1 MSFSEIIGQTRIIRL
16 LRRALAQDLL
26 PHAFLFTGV
35 EGVGKKSTA
44 LTLAKVVNCQ
54 DGASG
59 DCCDQCISCR
69 KAASG
74 NHPDINLVEREGPF
88 IKIEQIRALK
98 HRLRF
103 KPLEGRYRVTVIN
116 NSQHLKV
123 EAANALLKVLEEPP
137 AHNLIILTAI
147 ETTALLPTI
156 VSRCLHLPF
165 QPLATVEIS
174 AHLCKTH
181 SIAPENA
188 SVIARLAGGSLS
200 RAMALLDEKKLDRR
214 NWILETVAEIHK
226 SRISDLLA
234 AINRWKGDNLD
245 LQQDLDWLK
254 TWIRDL
260 LVQKFEATD
269 SVGLLNSDLADKIK
283 AMASQMSSDNL
294 LQFFDL
300 VCTIQGA
307 IGYNVNRRLSLE
319 TLLLLFYARATGQAT
334 ETGADLS
341 VVARERFAWPVRL
354 GVDYKNWD
362 N

>member
-1 MSFSEIIGQTRIIRL
+1 MSFSEIIGQTKIIRL

-26 PHAFLFTGV
+26 PHAFLFTGA

-54 DGASG
+54 NRASG

-74 NHPDINLVEREGPF
+74 NHPDIDLIEREGPF

-116 NSQHLKV
+116 NSQHLKA

-137 AHNLIILTAI
+137 ADNLIILTAVEI
-147 ETTALLPTI
+147 TALLPTI

-174 AHLCKTH
+174 AHLAKIH
-181 SIAPENA
+181 SLSPEKAAMIAK
-188 SVIARLAGGSLS
+188 LAGGSLS
-200 RAMALLDEKKLDRR
+200 RAMALLDEKKLARR
-214 NWILETVAEIHK
+214 NLILETVTEIHK
-226 SRISDLLA
+226 SRITDLLA
-234 AINRWKGDNLD
+234 LANRWKGDNLD
-245 LQQDLDWLK
+245 LQQDLEWLK

-260 LVQKFEATD
+260 LVEKFEATD
-269 SVGLLNSDLADKIK
+269 SVGLLNSDLAPKIE
-283 AMASQMSSDNL
+283 AMASQISADHL
-294 LQFFDL
+294 WQFFDL
-300 VCTIQGA
+300 VCTVQGA
-307 IGYNVNRRLSLE
+307 IGYNVNKRLSLE
-319 TLLLLFYARATGQAT
+319 TLLLLFYARATGRSEAI
-334 ETGADLS
+334 GADLPL
-341 VVARERFAWPVRL
+341 VAKERLAWPL
-354 GVDYKNWD
+354 GIGG
-362 N
+362 

>member
-1 MSFSEIIGQTRIIRL
+1 MSFSEIIGQTKIIRL

-54 DGASG
+54 DSASG

-69 KAASG
+69 KADNG
-74 NHPDINLVEREGPF
+74 NHPDINLIEREGPF

-137 AHNLIILTAI
+137 ADNLIILTAI

-165 QPLATVEIS
+165 QPLASEEIS
-174 AHLCKTH
+174 AHLGKIH
-181 SIAPENA
+181 SISPERA
-188 SVIARLAGGSLS
+188 AVIARLAGGSLS
-200 RAMALLDEKKLDRR
+200 RALSLLDEKKLGRR
-214 NWILETVAEIHK
+214 NSILETVAEIHK
-226 SRISDLLA
+226 SRLTDLLA

-245 LQQDLDWLK
+245 LQEDLEWLK

-269 SVGLLNSDLADKIK
+269 RVYLLNSDLAYKIK
-283 AMASQMSSDNL
+283 AMASQMSSDHL
-294 LQFFDL
+294 LRFFDL
-300 VCTIQGA
+300 VCTVQGA

-319 TLLLLFYARATGQAT
+319 TLLLSFYLRATGRGKVM
-334 ETGADLS
+334 GADLPI
-341 VVARERFAWPVRL
+341 AGRERFVWPVRI
-354 GVDYKNWD
+354 GG
-362 N
+362 

>member
-1 MSFSEIIGQTRIIRL
+1 MSFSEIIGQTKIIRL

-74 NHPDINLVEREGPF
+74 NHPDINLIERDGPF

-116 NSQHLKV
+116 NCQHLKV

-137 AHNLIILTAI
+137 ANNIIILTAI
-147 ETTALLPTI
+147 EITALLPTI
-156 VSRCLHLPF
+156 VSRCLHLSF
-165 QPLATVEIS
+165 QPLPAVEIS
-174 AHLCKTH
+174 AHLCKAH
-181 SIAPENA
+181 PIAPESA
-188 SVIARLAGGSLS
+188 AVIARLAGGSLS
-200 RAMALLDEKKLDRR
+200 QAMSLLDEKKLARR
-214 NWILETVAEIHK
+214 TWIFETVAEIHK

-234 AINRWKGDNLD
+234 AINRWKGDNVD
-245 LQQDLDWLK
+245 LQQDLEWLK

-260 LVQKFEATD
+260 LVQKFEATE
-269 SVGLLNSDLADKIK
+269 SVGLLNADLAEKVK
-283 AMASQMSSDNL
+283 AMAPQMSSHNL
-294 LQFFDL
+294 LQFFDF

-319 TLLLLFYARATGQAT
+319 TLLLVYHAQATGRAK
-334 ETGADLS
+334 EIRADLS
-341 VVARERFAWPVRL
+341 FAGRELFAWPVRS
-354 GVDYKNWD
+354 GG
-362 N
+362 

>member
-16 LRRALAQDLL
+16 LQRALAQDLL
-26 PHAFLFTGV
+26 PHAFLFTGI

-54 DGASG
+54 DSASG

-74 NHPDINLVEREGPF
+74 NHPDIDLIEREGPF

-103 KPLEGRYRVTVIN
+103 KPLEGRYRVTVIS

-137 AHNLIILTAI
+137 ADNLIILTAI

-156 VSRCLHLPF
+156 VSRCLHLPL
-165 QPLATVEIS
+165 QPLAAVEIS
-174 AHLCKTH
+174 AHLGKIH
-181 SIAPENA
+181 SVSPERA
-188 SVIARLAGGSLS
+188 AVIARLSGGSLS
-200 RAMALLDEKKLDRR
+200 RAMALLDEKKLGRR
-214 NWILETVAEIHK
+214 NLILEAVAEIHK
-226 SRISDLLA
+226 CRITDLLA
-234 AINRWKGDNLD
+234 AISRWKGDNLD
-245 LQQDLDWLK
+245 LQQDLEWLK

-283 AMASQMSSDNL
+283 ATAAHMSSYHL

-300 VCTIQGA
+300 VCTVQGA

-319 TLLLLFYARATGQAT
+319 TLLLLFHARATGRGKAI
-334 ETGADLS
+334 GADLPF
-341 VVARERFAWPVRL
+341 VAMERLAWPL
-354 GVDYKNWD
+354 GTGG
-362 N
+362 

>member
-1 MSFSEIIGQTRIIRL
+1 MSFSEIIGQTKIIRL

-54 DGASG
+54 NSASG

-74 NHPDINLVEREGPF
+74 NHPDINLIEREGPF

-103 KPLEGRYRVTVIN
+103 KPLEGRYRVTVID
-116 NSQHLKV
+116 NSQHLKA

-137 AHNLIILTAI
+137 ADNLIILTAI
-147 ETTALLPTI
+147 ETTSLLPTI

-174 AHLCKTH
+174 AHLNKIH
-181 SIAPENA
+181 SISPERA
-188 SVIARLAGGSLS
+188 AVIARLAGGSLS
-200 RAMALLDEKKLDRR
+200 RAIDLLDEKKLDRR
-214 NWILETVAEIHK
+214 NLILETVSEIHK
-226 SRISDLLA
+226 SGLTDLLA
-234 AINRWKGDNLD
+234 ATSRWKGDNLD
-245 LQQDLDWLK
+245 LQQDLEWLK

-260 LVQKFEATD
+260 LVEKFEATD
-269 SVGLLNSDLADKIK
+269 SVGLLNSDLAHKIK
-283 AMASQMSSDNL
+283 IMASHMSSDHL

-300 VCTIQGA
+300 VCTVQGA

-319 TLLLLFYARATGQAT
+319 TLLLLFYTRATRHGR
-334 ETGADLS
+334 EIGADLPLL
-341 VVARERFAWPVRL
+341 ARGQLTWPV
-354 GVDYKNWD
+354 GIGG
-362 N
+362 

>member
-35 EGVGKKSTA
+35 EGVGKKFTA

-54 DGASG
+54 DSASG
-59 DCCDQCISCR
+59 DCCDQCLSCR
-69 KAASG
+69 KAASE
-74 NHPDINLVEREGPF
+74 NHPDIDLIEREGPF

-98 HRLRF
+98 RRLRF

-116 NSQHLKV
+116 NSQYLKV

-137 AHNLIILTAI
+137 ADNLIILTAI
-147 ETTALLPTI
+147 ETTGLLPTI

-181 SIAPENA
+181 AISPESA
-188 SVIARLAGGSLS
+188 AVIARLSGGSLS
-200 RAMALLDEKKLDRR
+200 RAMALLDEKKLGRR
-214 NWILETVAEIHK
+214 KWILETVAEIQK
-226 SRISDLLA
+226 SRIPDLLA

-245 LQQDLDWLK
+245 LQQDLEWLK

-269 SVGLLNSDLADKIK
+269 SVGLLNADLADKIK
-283 AMASQMSSDNL
+283 AIAPHMSGDNL

-319 TLLLLFYARATGQAT
+319 TLLLLFYARATGLGK
-334 ETGADLS
+334 EIGADLS
-341 VVARERFAWPVRL
+341 VMARERFAWPVRI
-354 GVDYKNWD
+354 GA
-362 N
+362 